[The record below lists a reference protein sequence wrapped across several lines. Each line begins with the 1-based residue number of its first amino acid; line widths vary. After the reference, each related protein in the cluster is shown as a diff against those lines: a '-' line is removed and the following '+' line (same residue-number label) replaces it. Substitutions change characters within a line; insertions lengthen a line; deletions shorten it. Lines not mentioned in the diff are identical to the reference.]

1 MLFYLTLIICVLA
14 FSGVLL
20 RKGSRH
26 GYVFV
31 SLLLTVIACI
41 RFDVGWDYQTYYR
54 AVDEIFLP
62 TLTHFE
68 PLSLLL
74 CMPSLMT
81 GNPFLF
87 FIISGLII
95 YPLAFY
101 AFKKNSVFPALSL
114 VIYVGLFYL
123 ISCSIVRQAI
133 AVSICLYAYRY
144 VVRRSFSKYLLCI
157 AIAVLFHYSSAV
169 ALIIYPVYHWFKI
182 WHVVLG
188 LIAAVILRNV
198 LFAVLAAYGLYD
210 DYLSNLND
218 IEGGA
223 MTRYFYMLIFIS
235 FFFIIKY
242 KGYTTEEKKMFSI
255 IFIGLFSPYL
265 LGSAMGERIGYYFL
279 IYYCY
284 LIPLLL
290 QGKKV
295 YKRGIYAV
303 IFSAYFLAMIFITSN
318 IAGQKS
324 AYTPYQTI
332 FTISNVEFKN

>member
-1 MLFYLTLIICVLA
+1 MFFYLILITCVLI
-14 FSGVLL
+14 FSGVLF
-20 RKGSRH
+20 RRGSKS

-41 RFDVGWDYQTYYR
+41 RFDVGWDYPSYYR
-54 AVDEIFLP
+54 ALDETFLP
-62 TLTHFE
+62 ILMHFE
-68 PLSLLL
+68 PLSLVI

-133 AVSICLYAYRY
+133 AVSICLYAYKY

-157 AIAVLFHYSSAV
+157 VIAVLFHYSSAV
-169 ALIIYPVYHWFKI
+169 ALVIYPVYHWLKI
-182 WHVVLG
+182 KHVILG
-188 LIAAVILRNV
+188 LIAAVVLRNA
-198 LFAVLAAYGLYD
+198 LFAILATYGLYD

-223 MTRYFYMLIFIS
+223 MTRYFYMLVFFS
-235 FFFIIKY
+235 FFFLIKY
-242 KGYTTEEKKMFSI
+242 KGYTPEEKKMFSI
-255 IFIGLFSPYL
+255 ILIGLFSPYL

-290 QGKKV
+290 QNRKV
-295 YKRGIYAV
+295 YKRVLYAF
-303 IFSAYFLAMIFITSN
+303 ISTAYFLAMIFITSN
-318 IAGQKS
+318 IDGQKS

-332 FTISNVEFKN
+332 FTSNIVFKN